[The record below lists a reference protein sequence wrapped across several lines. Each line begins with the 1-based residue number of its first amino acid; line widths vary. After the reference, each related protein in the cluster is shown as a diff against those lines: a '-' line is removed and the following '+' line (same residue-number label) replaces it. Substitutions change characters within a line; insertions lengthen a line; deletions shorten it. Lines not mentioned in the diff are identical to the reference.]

1 MPVTMKLFSRIKIIA
16 ILAILLLPHTVWKYA
31 SAENLDREYLP
42 TKSHCTFSSHP
53 YSLRDYTIFGVTA
66 VSSRDA
72 IYIYTKE
79 RASKAIS
86 KLEQYD
92 KEIESWKFAAGTCFG
107 KGDYGEKIEK
117 KYLWVKERIDKRKR
131 EIEDN
136 LAKAEAL
143 RKLHR
148 TNEVSIIQDAG
159 DMKLEIVLIEIR
171 PFLGSLIFT
180 EISIKAT
187 NTTNTKIHRP
197 KNQRIYGY
205 EDGSDIGGRMSI
217 GASLADSFGNKYKL
231 SRIEPGYIGDE
242 SIGIKPGQSVT
253 FKITFGDTPL
263 KNSKLVYLTLH
274 PNVLGQDKLVK
285 FDIPIQAF
293 NLE

>member
-1 MPVTMKLFSRIKIIA
+1 MPVTMKLFSHIKIIA
-16 ILAILLLPHTVWKYA
+16 ILAIFLSPHTVWKYA

-53 YSLRDYTIFGVTA
+53 YSLMDYTLLGIRASNDIRNIYPLDKEGV
-66 VSSRDA
+66 
-72 IYIYTKE
+72 
-79 RASKAIS
+79 SKAIS
-86 KLEQYD
+86 KLEQREQ
-92 KEIESWKFAAGTCFG
+92 KLELWKAADICFG
-107 KGDYGEKIEK
+107 KGDRGKKIAE
-117 KYLWVKERIDKRKR
+117 KYLRVKEIINRKKI
-131 EIEDN
+131 EIEDK
-136 LAKAEAL
+136 LAKEEA
-143 RKLHR
+143 RKKLHR

-159 DMKLEIVLIEIR
+159 YMKLEIVLIEIR

-263 KNSKLVYLTLH
+263 KNSKLVHLTLH